1 MTRFTISGSLKAY
14 IIGVVITTAA
24 CASKP
29 APTYPFVGSSA
40 VPAAEGQAVVT
51 AGPNGN
57 SQLLVTVRHLAPP
70 ERVVPGSTAYV
81 VWVAPLGDGAPQNV
95 GVLKLD
101 AALEGKLA
109 TVTPLQ
115 AFRLTIGVEA
125 DPQAQIPTGSALIST
140 TISPQ

>member
-1 MTRFTISGSLKAY
+1 MRSRITGSWKAQ
-14 IIGVVITTAA
+14 IIGLSIAVAA
-24 CASKP
+24 CGAKP

-51 AGPNGN
+51 PGPNGN
-57 SQLLVTVRHLAPP
+57 SQLSVTVRHLAPP
-70 ERVVPGSTAYV
+70 ERVVAGSTAYV
-81 VWVAPLGDGAPQNV
+81 VWVAPLGDGVPQNV

-125 DPQAQIPTGSALIST
+125 DPQVQAPTGSALIST
-140 TISPQ
+140 TISPR